1 MRDLELVRD
10 EVVRLYPQPTPE
22 PEPESEIFEEEVPL
36 EVLLEIQAFEAEME
50 RLDDGVVEEPQPLTW
65 FDIWNAEGEQVEG
78 VLMAARAQADDVRR
92 RAHGEGEL
100 AGYAEGYTD
109 GLARGRAQGYAE
121 GHAEGREI
129 GHSEAIAEAA
139 GTLNVATQVAGSTRI
154 ERRELLEA
162 VDEGLVNLTIAV
174 ARRVIQTEL
183 SIDPTFVSQCVQTA
197 LRAVADSPMAMLHI
211 NPEDAEILQET
222 WGELK
227 ERFGDGGLQLV
238 PDARIPRGGCIVD
251 AESRTVD
258 AQIESK
264 LEEIQRQF
272 LRMTEPRV

>member
-1 MRDLELVRD
+1 MRDLVVD
-10 EVVRLYPQPTPE
+10 EVPRLFPQPPPQPDPE
-22 PEPESEIFEEEVPL
+22 PELEPEVSL
-36 EVLLEIQAFEAEME
+36 ERELEIQDFEARME
-50 RLDDGVVEEPQPLTW
+50 QIVEEIVEEPPPLTW
-65 FDIWNAEGEQVEG
+65 YDIWAAEVEQADG
-78 VLMAARAQADDVRR
+78 VILAARAQADDFRR
-92 RAHGEGEL
+92 RAQGEGEAAGYADGYADGL
-100 AGYAEGYTD
+100 ARGRGQGYAEGYT
-109 GLARGRAQGYAE
+109 QGHQD
-121 GHAEGREI
+121 GHAQ
-129 GHSEAIAEAA
+129 AIVEAA
-139 GTLNVATQVAGSTRI
+139 GTLNTATQFATSAQI
-154 ERRELLEA
+154 ERKELLEA
-162 VDEGLVNLTIAV
+162 VDEGLVDLVIGI

-183 SIDPTFVSQCVQTA
+183 TLDPTFVRQCVLTA

-222 WGELK
+222 WEELK

-272 LRMTEPRV
+272 LRMTEART